1 MLSDNRVE
9 VERYAARIRGRREL
23 ANAFGSFIGALAEWD
38 WFINPITFRDRG
50 SPTSAHVSSPRPLVR
65 SENRTLHE
73 PDLRFACWSPSTRYN
88 IRHGPPVPEAALAN
102 ILRYLGDL
110 QIAAGKPIGWVIGE
124 EFGRIGGRYHCH
136 LLVAGVREL
145 RRDVWWER
153 GFQQFGRIRIEPF
166 DPTRAAAF
174 YTAKYAAKQLGG
186 LHFGGTLA
194 GVNLDALGAP
204 KLRNGRGV
212 VVVRSA
218 ALPRKFFHLC
228 LPRRHR

>member
-1 MLSDNRVE
+1 MLKDNRIE
-9 VERYAARIRGRREL
+9 VERRAAGIRGRREL
-23 ANAFGSFIGALAEWD
+23 ANVFGSFIGALADWD

-50 SPTSAHVSSPRPLVR
+50 SPTSAHGGGPRLLVR
-65 SENRTLHE
+65 LENSTRYE
-73 PDLRFACWSPSTRYN
+73 PDPRLACWSPSNRYI
-88 IRHGPPVPEAALAN
+88 IRHGPPVREAALAS
-102 ILRYLGDL
+102 ILGYLGDL
-110 QIAAGKPIGWVIGE
+110 QIAAGKPIGWVVGE

-136 LLVAGVREL
+136 LLVTGVREL

-153 GFQQFGRIRIEPF
+153 GFQQFGRMRIEPF

-194 GVNLDALGAP
+194 GVNLDALEAP
-204 KLRNGRGV
+204 KLRHGRGV
-212 VVVRSA
+212 VVVPSA
-218 ALPRKFFHLC
+218 ALPREFFHLC